1 MLVCE
6 TVGPWTAVVFA
17 PTTIVM
23 VRVLVAD
30 DDEELASL
38 LEDVASLADAEDDA
52 EGGPNS
58 VAVNVT
64 DSGDGVKPKV
74 KMVNTPLLL

>member
-1 MLVCE
+1 M
-6 TVGPWTAVVFA
+6 FA

-23 VRVLVAD
+23 VSVLVAET
-30 DDEELASL
+30 DEKLVSL
-38 LEDVASLADAEDDA
+38 LEDVASLADAEDEPD
-52 EGGPNS
+52 GVPNS

-64 DSGDGVKPKV
+64 DSGEGVKPKV